1 MFLEFACPGLSR
13 PRESALAPQMSELA
27 IYDMDRTVTRTGT
40 YTPFLLHA
48 ARALDPKRLAFA
60 AFVPFTMAA
69 YGLRLIDRRRLKELN
84 QWLLIGGSVPRAKL
98 RPAVESFADLIVRT
112 NVHPGALR
120 QIAEDR
126 AAGRRLVL
134 ATASYRF
141 YVEPIAARLGFDDVI
156 ATGSITGLDD
166 IIHARIDGENN
177 YGPAKL
183 RLIQAWMQDH
193 GLDRERLKIRFY
205 SDHVSDEPVLAWA
218 DKAIAV
224 NPSNGLR
231 KLAAKRGWEIVDWGF

>member
-1 MFLEFACPGLSR
+1 MR
-13 PRESALAPQMSELA
+13 ELA

-40 YTPFLLHA
+40 YTPFLIHA
-48 ARALDPKRLAFA
+48 AKMLAPWRLALA
-60 AFVPFTMAA
+60 ALVPFTMGA
-69 YGLRLIDRRRLKELN
+69 YACKLIDRRRLKEWN
-84 QWLLIGGSVPRAKL
+84 QRLLLGGAVSRARLK
-98 RPAVESFADLIVRT
+98 PAVDAFAELIYKT

-141 YVEPIAARLGFDDVI
+141 YVEAIAEKLGFDDVI

-166 IIHARIDGENN
+166 IIHARIDGDNN

-183 RLIQAWMQDH
+183 RLIEAWMEKQ
-193 GLDRERLKIRFY
+193 GIKREEVTIRFY
-205 SDHVSDEPVLAWA
+205 SDHVSDWPALEWA
-218 DKAIAV
+218 DTAIAV
-224 NPSNGLR
+224 NPSKGLR
-231 KLAAKRGWEIVDWGF
+231 KMAQKRGWQIVDWGF

>member
-1 MFLEFACPGLSR
+1 MI
-13 PRESALAPQMSELA
+13 ELA

-48 ARALDPKRLAFA
+48 AARLAPWRLLLA
-60 AFVPFTMAA
+60 PAVPFVMAA
-69 YGLRLIDRRRLKELN
+69 YAVKAIDRRRLKEIN
-84 QWLLIGGSVPRAKL
+84 QRLLLGGGVPRARL
-98 RPAVESFADLIVRT
+98 GPVTESFADLIVKT

-120 QIAEDR
+120 QIAADK

-156 ATGSITGLDD
+156 ATGSVAGLDD

-183 RLIQAWMQDH
+183 RLIEAWMKKQ
-193 GLDRERLKIRFY
+193 GIAREQARISFY
-205 SDHVSDEPVLAWA
+205 SDHVSDAPVLEWA
-218 DKAIAV
+218 DEPFPV
-224 NPSNGLR
+224 NASAKLR
-231 KLAAKRGWEIVDWGF
+231 HLARKRGWPLLDWGI

>member
-1 MFLEFACPGLSR
+1 VR
-13 PRESALAPQMSELA
+13 DLA

-48 ARALDPKRLAFA
+48 AKALNPWRLALA
-60 AFVPFTMAA
+60 PLVPFTMAA
-69 YGLRLIDRRRLKELN
+69 YAAKLIDRRRLKELN
-84 QWLLIGGSVPRAKL
+84 QRLLIGGAVPRARL
-98 RPAVESFADLIVRT
+98 TPAVESFADLIIKT
-112 NVHPGALR
+112 NIHPGALR
-120 QIAEDR
+120 QIAADR

-166 IIHARIDGENN
+166 IIHARIDGDNN

-183 RLIQAWMQDH
+183 RLIEAWME
-193 GLDRERLKIRFY
+193 RERIDRAAVNVRFY
-205 SDHVSDEPVLAWA
+205 SDHVSDWPALEWA
-218 DKAIAV
+218 DEPFAV
-224 NPSNGLR
+224 NPSRGL
-231 KLAAKRGWEIVDWGF
+231 KQMAAARGWQVVDWGL

>member
-1 MFLEFACPGLSR
+1 MT
-13 PRESALAPQMSELA
+13 MLA

-48 ARALDPKRLAFA
+48 ARALNPWRLALTPL
-60 AFVPFTMAA
+60 VPFTMAA
-69 YGLRLIDRRRLKELN
+69 YAARLIDRRRLKEWN
-84 QWLLIGGSVPRAKL
+84 QRLLIGGGVPRAKL
-98 RPAVESFADLIVRT
+98 APAVDTFAAFVMKT

-120 QIAEDR
+120 QIAADR
-126 AAGRRLVL
+126 SEGYRLVL

-141 YVEPIAARLGFDDVI
+141 YVEAIAARLGFDDVI

-183 RLIQAWMQDH
+183 RLIEAWLEQQGIARSDA
-193 GLDRERLKIRFY
+193 KIRFY
-205 SDHVSDEPVLAWA
+205 SDHVSDAPVLDWA
-218 DKAIAV
+218 DEAIAV
-224 NPSNGLR
+224 NPSRGLR
-231 KLAAKRGWEIVDWGF
+231 RLAAKRGWEIVDWGL

>member
-1 MFLEFACPGLSR
+1 MPD
-13 PRESALAPQMSELA
+13 LA

-40 YTPFLLHA
+40 YTPFLIHA
-48 ARALDPKRLAFA
+48 AKALNPWRLTLA

-69 YGLRLIDRRRLKELN
+69 YGLKLIDRRRLKEWN
-84 QWLLIGGSVPRAKL
+84 QRLLIGGRVTRAKL
-98 RPAVESFADLIVRT
+98 APAVEAFADLVCQT
-112 NVHPGALR
+112 NIHPGARR

-141 YVEPIAARLGFDDVI
+141 YVEPIAKRLGFDDVI

-166 IIHARIDGENN
+166 IIRAKIDGENN

-183 RLIQAWMQDH
+183 RLIQAWMETH
-193 GLDRERLKIRFY
+193 KIARDAVKVRFY

-218 DKAIAV
+218 DTAIAV
-224 NPSNGLR
+224 NPSPGLR
-231 KLAAKRGWEIVDWGF
+231 AMARKRGWEIVDWGF